1 MFGYTC
7 RVVKKISGYE
17 KKTAE
22 ALLQKSGLIF
32 EGSPDYT
39 ALAEDSDENVIA
51 TASLAGNVIKM
62 VAADAEWQEAGLSS
76 VVISALMQAARSD
89 GIYHFFIFTKPDTAE
104 KFAGLGFRVLA
115 AADKSVLMECGVPD
129 VGDYRK
135 TLEAEREKNGG
146 PAAAAVMNC
155 NPFTLG
161 HRFLIE
167 EAASRER
174 VFYVIVVAEDASVFP
189 FEDRIALVRAGTA
202 DIPNVRVL
210 SSANYAVS
218 AATFPSY
225 FLKDLAEMS
234 VAGVQAELDARL
246 FTSLFVPSL
255 SLTRRYVGTEPFSR
269 VTELYNETLKKILPP
284 AGCEVTEIERKSAD
298 GTAISASR
306 VRAAIAD
313 GAQEELV
320 SLLPAVTLDYLNTPR
335 GRAAAERL
343 KQACPA
349 DEKRGSL

>member
-17 KKTAE
+17 KKAAE
-22 ALLQKSGLIF
+22 ALLHKSGLIF

-39 ALAEDSDENVIA
+39 AVAEDSDENVIA
-51 TASLAGNVIKM
+51 TASLSGNIIKM

-89 GIYHFFIFTKPDTAE
+89 GVYHFFLFTKPDTAE

-129 VGDYRK
+129 VSDYRR
-135 TLEAEREKNGG
+135 TLEEERVKNGA

-167 EAASRER
+167 QAASRER
-174 VFYVIVVAEDASVFP
+174 LFYVIVVAEDASVFP
-189 FEDRIALVRAGTA
+189 FEDRISLVRAGTA
-202 DIPNVRVL
+202 DMPNVRVL
-210 SSANYAVS
+210 SSASYAVS

-225 FLKDLAEMS
+225 FLKDRAEMS

-246 FTSLFVPSL
+246 FTSLFVPAL
-255 SLTRRYVGTEPFSR
+255 SLTRRYVGTEPFSP
-269 VTELYNETLKKILPP
+269 VTALYNETLKKILPP
-284 AGCEVTEIERKSAD
+284 AGCEVTEIERKSTE

-306 VRAAIAD
+306 VRAAIA
-313 GAQEELV
+313 GGSQEELAL
-320 SLLPAVTLDYLNTPR
+320 LLPKVTLEYLDSPR

-343 KQACPA
+343 KQAGA
-349 DEKRGSL
+349 SDEKSRSI